1 MYKILAVVFLVS
13 AALLPERPVTVVNL
27 KEYQN
32 KAIRNNDT
40 LYVVNF
46 WATWCKPCVHEMPY
60 FEAANQ
66 KYKNQKVKFIFV
78 SMNYTREAEQVKK
91 FINDK
96 QVQADVLLLNAGNP
110 NSWIDAIDSSWSG
123 AIPATIMYRHGK
135 TALFYE
141 GEFTQNQLDSVIQK
155 QIR

>member
-1 MYKILAVVFLVS
+1 MSKLLAFLFLLGAFAVS
-13 AALLPERPVTVVNL
+13 ERPVTVVSL
-27 KEYQN
+27 RQLQN
-32 KAIRNNDT
+32 DVIKQNDT

-66 KYKNQKVKFIFV
+66 KFKKQKVKVVFV
-78 SMNYTREAEQVKK
+78 STNYAREAALVKSFINEKQVK
-91 FINDK
+91 
-96 QVQADVLLLNAGNP
+96 ADVLLLDVGNP
-110 NSWIDAIDSSWSG
+110 NIWIDAIDSTWSG

-135 TALFYE
+135 KTLFYE

-155 QIR
+155 QIL

>member
-1 MYKILAVVFLVS
+1 MSKVLAFLFLLG
-13 AALLPERPVTVVNL
+13 AFALPDRPVTVVSL
-27 KEYQN
+27 RQLQN
-32 KAIRNNDT
+32 DVIKQNDT

-66 KYKNQKVKFIFV
+66 KFKSQKVKVVFV
-78 SMNYTREAEQVKK
+78 STNYAREASLVKSFINEKQVK
-91 FINDK
+91 
-96 QVQADVLLLNAGNP
+96 ADVLLLDAGNP
-110 NSWIDAIDSSWSG
+110 NIWIDAIDSTWSG

-135 TALFYE
+135 KALFYE

-155 QIR
+155 QIL